1 MSNSN
6 ERGAKDGRASALWGS
21 GRGGSRSSVL
31 WGKGGRSMLVA
42 AMAVALAAPLA
53 ATASPGKGK
62 NPAPTQPP
70 VTQPTQTAPAA
81 PSGRAANVPGGKTWV
96 DKGLLKDASSTPNA
110 KVDVIIQSSGG
121 TAGAGNAY
129 KWLSKL
135 AAFQKT
141 SVDTSTQKS
150 LSMIGGIAVTIPAK
164 WLPYLQQVQGL
175 VVTPDS
181 PVKLSGD
188 VTNLAS
194 NNLWPYETGNADAW
208 NYEQQYGDGNTP
220 AIALIDSG
228 VQSRDD
234 FGARVIANVNLSTQD
249 GNTSLDDQYGH
260 GTFVAGVAAGSA
272 PDLAGADP
280 VAPIVSIKVMNSE
293 GEAKTSDV
301 IAACQWIIDHKGQY
315 NIKVANFSL
324 HSSYSTNF
332 YRDPLDRA
340 VEALWFD
347 GVTVVAAAGNYG
359 NTDGSASGVLY
370 SPGNDPFV
378 ITVGA
383 LDINN
388 TVAPSDDSVAPWSA
402 YGSTEDGFYKPEIVA
417 PGRYIVG
424 PTPAGS
430 TLTSEKSQNMVG
442 TDRIQLSGTSFSAPV
457 VSGTVAAMLA
467 AHPNLTPDQIKGIL
481 MLSARVVG
489 ASSPAAGV
497 GQITASRALSY
508 ASGPNANLAL
518 DQFVGTDPNG
528 GSLPVFDSSSW
539 AAAAQ
544 ANPNWNASTYNGQS
558 WNPDDAAWTDASWAE
573 ASWAEASWAESS
585 WAEASWAESSWAES
599 SWAESSW
606 AESSWAESSWA
617 EVSWAEVSW
626 AEESSSDLSSEDA
639 AQGDA
644 TNGSAGY
651 AATTEQIAAA
661 MTDPNIAIFKLT
673 SSATTDTTGTD
684 TTGTDTTS
692 TTGTDTG
699 STDAGTTDSGS
710 TDPGTTTGGSGN

>member
-1 MSNSN
+1 
-6 ERGAKDGRASALWGS
+6 
-21 GRGGSRSSVL
+21 
-31 WGKGGRSMLVA
+31 MLLA
-42 AMAVALAAPLA
+42 AMAIALAAPLA

-62 NPAPTQPP
+62 NPVPAPTP
-70 VTQPTQTAPAA
+70 VTQPTQPVQTSPAP
-81 PSGRAANVPGGKTWV
+81 PTGRSANVPGGKTWV
-96 DKGLLKDASSTPNA
+96 DKSLLKDASSTPNA
-110 KVDVIIQSSGG
+110 MVDVIIQSSGG

-141 SVDTSTQKS
+141 SVDTSSQKS

-181 PVKLSGD
+181 PVKLTGD

-194 NNLWPYETGNADAW
+194 NDLWPYESGNADAW

-228 VQSRDD
+228 VQPRDD

-272 PDLAGADP
+272 PDLTGADP

-301 IAACQWIIDHKGQY
+301 IAACQWILDHKDQY

-324 HSSYSTNF
+324 HSSYGTNF

-347 GVTVVAAAGNYG
+347 GVTVVASAGNYG
-359 NTDGSASGVLY
+359 TDSGPSGVLY

-388 TVAPSDDSVAPWSA
+388 TIDPSDDSVAPWSS
-402 YGSTEDGFYKPEIVA
+402 YGYTYDGFYKPEIVA
-417 PGRYIVG
+417 PGRYMVG
-424 PTPAGS
+424 PVPAGS
-430 TLTSEKSQNMVG
+430 TLTSEKSDNMVG
-442 TDRIQLSGTSFSAPV
+442 TDRIQLSGTSFAAPV

-481 MLSARVVG
+481 MMSARIVG
-489 ASSPAAGV
+489 ASSQAAGV
-497 GQITASRALSY
+497 GQITASRALTFSG
-508 ASGPNANLAL
+508 GPNPNAGL
-518 DQFVGTDPNG
+518 DQFVGADPNG
-528 GSLPVFDSSSW
+528 GSLPVFDS
-539 AAAAQ
+539 
-544 ANPNWNASTYNGQS
+544 
-558 WNPDDAAWTDASWAE
+558 ASWATA
-573 ASWAEASWAESS
+573 ASANPSWNDSS
-585 WAEASWAESSWAES
+585 WTDSSWVSS
-599 SWAESSW
+599 SWTDSSW
-606 AESSWAESSWA
+606 VNSSWVSSSWTDS
-617 EVSWAEVSW
+617 SWVNSSW
-626 AEESSSDLSSEDA
+626 TDSSWVNSSWVNSSWTDSSWVNSSWVNSSWTDSSWTDESSSDISQEDA
-639 AQGDA
+639 ATSDA
-644 TNGSAGY
+644 TNGDAGY
-651 AATTEQIAAA
+651 AATPEGIAAA
-661 MTDPNIAIFKLT
+661 LADLNTAVFAQP
-673 SSATTDTTGTD
+673 SAPTTETTTDTT
-684 TTGTDTTS
+684 TT
-692 TTGTDTG
+692 
-699 STDAGTTDSGS
+699 GTTDSG
-710 TDPGTTTGGSGN
+710 TGTTDGGSTTNGGSGN